1 MKVEVKWDPAAIRKI
16 QEAAKAA
23 AAEALE
29 AVHFDLKESETMPF
43 DTGELQ
49 NEQTFVDETAEGA
62 RLVHGIIYS
71 RYLYYGLHMVD
82 SETLKGPHPIKDL
95 NGAVK
100 GFRYRSGAHLIP
112 DPSGKQLNYRQGGN
126 HSAGSHWLEPYISG
140 DKKDFVRDEFAKALG
155 KRLGSK

>member
-1 MKVEVKWDPAAIRKI
+1 MKVEVKLDAAAIKKI

-23 AAEALE
+23 AAESLE
-29 AVHFDLKESETMPF
+29 AVLFDLKESKTMPF

-49 NEQTFVDETAEGA
+49 EKQTFVDNTKDGA
-62 RLVHGIIYS
+62 RLVSGIIYS

-100 GFRYRSGAHLIP
+100 GFRYHSGAHLIP

-140 DKKDFVRDEFAKALG
+140 DKKDFVRDEFAKALE

>member
-1 MKVEVKWDPAAIRKI
+1 MKVEVKWDTNFIKNL
-16 QEAAKAA
+16 EKAVKDSA
-23 AAEALE
+23 VETLE
-29 AVHFDLKESETMPF
+29 AVHYDLKESKTMPF

-140 DKKDFVRDEFAKALG
+140 DKKDFVRDEFAKA
-155 KRLGSK
+155 

>member
-1 MKVEVKWDPAAIRKI
+1 MKVEVKWDLAAIAKI

-23 AAEALE
+23 AGDALE
-29 AVHFDLKESETMPF
+29 AVYSDLKESKTMPF

-49 NEQTFVDETAEGA
+49 EKQTFVDETAEGA

-82 SETLKGPHPIKDL
+82 AKSIVGPMTEEMS
-95 NGAVK
+95 NGNHRV
-100 GFRYRSGAHLIP
+100 P
-112 DPSGKQLNYRQGGN
+112 DPRGTKLKFKQTEGATGTR
-126 HSAGSHWLEPYISG
+126 GSHWLDPYISG
-140 DKKDFVRDEFAKALG
+140 DKKDFVKTEFAKALE

>member
-1 MKVEVKWDPAAIRKI
+1 MKVEVKLDAAAIKKI

-29 AVHFDLKESETMPF
+29 VTYTDLANSKTMPF
-43 DTGELQ
+43 DSGELQ
-49 NEQTFVDETAEGA
+49 DKQTFVDNTKDGA
-62 RLVHGIIYS
+62 RLVSGIIYS

-112 DPSGKQLNYRQGGN
+112 DPSGKQLTYRQGGN
-126 HSAGSHWLEPYISG
+126 HSAGSHWLNPYISG
-140 DKKDFVRDEFAKALG
+140 NKKDFVRETFAECLKKKLN
-155 KRLGSK
+155 KK